1 MSWCCAIWFKRAS
14 SRPICTFFFHSTTNG
29 GSGGCGG
36 CGGWGF
42 NQLLIW
48 ANIFLLTLIQ
58 SVEVQKRAAASPQ
71 DGNTHTHR
79 ATHTQT
85 YTHSHTHKR
94 WARRRRR
101 SIPSTT
107 ASLQWTDQRCHL
119 TSHCVCVCVWVCKEW
134 SSVSHTHTTS
144 TRSAQSNF
152 YFSQSTKCGDDFS
165 HFLALWSLGG
175 TNNSAGW
182 KLFGGS
188 TKRRNDEIGI
198 GKNFGFFFLI
208 FILFGTEC
216 GSGRVSTGALVT
228 IDWMRRMS
236 EPALPDVRFSDSA
249 GGPTAAESKQ
259 KETANVW
266 RKFY

>member
-14 SRPICTFFFHSTTNG
+14 SRPICTFFFSLDDQRRIRRMRRMRRMG
-29 GSGGCGG
+29 V
-36 CGGWGF
+36 
-42 NQLLIW
+42 
-48 ANIFLLTLIQ
+48 Q
-58 SVEVQKRAAASPQ
+58 SVAHFGQHFSLDFNSKCRGTEASSGQPPGRQ
-71 DGNTHTHR
+71 HTHTHR

-198 GKNFGFFFLI
+198 GKNFGFFFPDFYFVRHRMRERSCLDWRTGNDWLDEENVGAGVARRP
-208 FILFGTEC
+208 ILRQRWWSH
-216 GSGRVSTGALVT
+216 SGRVK
-228 IDWMRRMS
+228 
-236 EPALPDVRFSDSA
+236 
-249 GGPTAAESKQ
+249 AERNR
-259 KETANVW
+259 ERLT
-266 RKFY
+266 